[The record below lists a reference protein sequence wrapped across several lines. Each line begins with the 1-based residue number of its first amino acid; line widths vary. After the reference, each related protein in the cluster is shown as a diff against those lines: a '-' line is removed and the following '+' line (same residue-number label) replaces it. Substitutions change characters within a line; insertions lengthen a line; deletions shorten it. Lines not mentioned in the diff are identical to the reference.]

1 MTMTNREL
9 KRAIRRNMTT
19 ARRHA
24 KAAADLA
31 RAHYCVLNKTDE
43 GKAADF
49 DLDLGVSIDQ
59 ALDALMDACGSGRP
73 WWKNA

>member
-1 MTMTNREL
+1 MKMTKREL

-19 ARRHA
+19 ARQHA

-31 RAHYCVLNKTDE
+31 SRAGRKQIPAYEHNSIITALSQLRQACVASYD
-43 GKAADF
+43 
-49 DLDLGVSIDQ
+49 
-59 ALDALMDACGSGRP
+59 